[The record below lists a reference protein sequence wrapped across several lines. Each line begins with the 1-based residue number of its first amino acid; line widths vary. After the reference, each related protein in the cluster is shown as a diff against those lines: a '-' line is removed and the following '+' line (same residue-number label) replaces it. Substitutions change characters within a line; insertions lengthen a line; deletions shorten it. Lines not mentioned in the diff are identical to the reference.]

1 MNDININNKNHRMAA
16 IEKQGSTFSKSTSV
30 SSNLTAHLKNPTP
43 SQLQL
48 QLQQQRK
55 RGLVKSSSSKNL
67 KNSSNNQE
75 QMRLIKE
82 SKAAKTLAIVVG
94 GFVVSWMPFFI
105 VYVLEAI
112 LPRGYISKML
122 FDWLTWLGY
131 FNSAINPIIYA
142 FYSKQ
147 FRSAFY
153 RLTLGKFSS
162 SKEANKKLFANH
174 SNNYYYSMN
183 HVNGINGIN
192 GNKTHNYSFYNN
204 NSNGN
209 KMNYNVGQRRGRRET
224 NSFYRDV

>member
-1 MNDININNKNHRMAA
+1 MLLKDPNKNPQHRLSPQ
-16 IEKQGSTFSKSTSV
+16 IEKPGTITFSKSTSI
-30 SSNLTAHLKNPTP
+30 SSNLTTGTNLKIQQQSTQ
-43 SQLQL
+43 QLQL
-48 QLQQQRK
+48 IQRK
-55 RGLVKSSSSKNL
+55 RIGGGLVKSSSSPNNHIACSTNTNTNNTTTNNNNTNHKNA
-67 KNSSNNQE
+67 SSNSNHE

-162 SKEANKKLFANH
+162 KSNANKKLFTNH
-174 SNNYYYSMN
+174 SKHFYYSVK
-183 HVNGINGIN
+183 HVNGNI
-192 GNKTHNYSFYNN
+192 
-204 NSNGN
+204 
-209 KMNYNVGQRRGRRET
+209 
-224 NSFYRDV
+224 